1 MAFTPEGMFY
11 LGKEDV
17 EPTIGLAGQG
27 IRGMLGVQNEEEAVK
42 SLMAEADFS
51 TSEGKEAFLQ
61 QLQSV
66 SPDAYTEFSKQFL
79 DYDTKMFA
87 KQSKITKANTPSKDS
102 YDEAGNLMFGHLD
115 TPGMQE
121 QFMRLMYPKKTDDEI
136 EALREVKGFNAG
148 MTARLKHATKS
159 FSRYIEGNYKD
170 KESLNTLLA
179 NPTALMDEFKKFSGS
194 QNEYIKSLSGLLITA
209 EPSSG
214 FTKTTTDG
222 GGAGEGSDDEVFV
235 NNAGTLGV
243 TEYQVNKDD
252 SQNQQREQKR
262 KAETEIYG
270 RLHKQVTVLNKDLVP
285 WTLDSN
291 LPASDLKKQQDRDA
305 TLTWL
310 TTDGYNYFQGDTTT
324 LEEFESDPVGWWIE
338 NIKDKDAEV
347 LNALGL

>member
-121 QFMRLMYPKKTDDEI
+121 QFMRLMYPNMKDDEI
-136 EALREVKGFNAG
+136 KVQRAKKGFNAK
-148 MTARLKHATKS
+148 MTKKLERATKS

-179 NPTALMDEFKKFSGS
+179 NPTALMDEFKKFSAGF
-194 QNEYIKSLSGLLITA
+194 QNEYIQSLAKLLITQPISDA
-209 EPSSG
+209 NTMGVVNPLPDDTDSPEVLPEVLQPDQPG
-214 FTKTTTDG
+214 NFAMGNPFTDTLPNIPYEESYAYTPKR
-222 GGAGEGSDDEVFV
+222 
-235 NNAGTLGV
+235 GTNKGQEQWS
-243 TEYQVNKDD
+243 EYYKGTQPVKP
-252 SQNQQREQKR
+252 KR
-262 KAETEIYG
+262 G
-270 RLHKQVTVLNKDLVP
+270 RL
-285 WTLDSN
+285 
-291 LPASDLKKQQDRDA
+291 
-305 TLTWL
+305 
-310 TTDGYNYFQGDTTT
+310 
-324 LEEFESDPVGWWIE
+324 
-338 NIKDKDAEV
+338 IKDKYTATIFGD
-347 LNALGL
+347 

>member
-1 MAFTPEGMFY
+1 
-11 LGKEDV
+11 
-17 EPTIGLAGQG
+17 
-27 IRGMLGVQNEEEAVK
+27 
-42 SLMAEADFS
+42 
-51 TSEGKEAFLQ
+51 
-61 QLQSV
+61 
-66 SPDAYTEFSKQFL
+66 
-79 DYDTKMFA
+79 
-87 KQSKITKANTPSKDS
+87 
-102 YDEAGNLMFGHLD
+102 
-115 TPGMQE
+115 
-121 QFMRLMYPKKTDDEI
+121 
-136 EALREVKGFNAG
+136 
-148 MTARLKHATKS
+148 
-159 FSRYIEGNYKD
+159 
-170 KESLNTLLA
+170 
-179 NPTALMDEFKKFSGS
+179 MDEFKKFSGS

-270 RLHKQVTVLNKDLVP
+270 RLHKQVTVLNKDLIP

-310 TTDGYNYFQGDTTT
+310 TTDGYNYFQGNTTT